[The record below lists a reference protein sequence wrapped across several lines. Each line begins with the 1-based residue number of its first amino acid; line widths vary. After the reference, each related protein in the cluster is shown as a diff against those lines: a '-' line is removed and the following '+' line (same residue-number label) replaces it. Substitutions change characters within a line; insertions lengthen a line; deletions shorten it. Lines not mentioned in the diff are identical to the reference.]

1 VQSEEITFNEIKKVH
16 LGGSF
21 GEHVFEKIKGGSLSQ
36 GMRVV
41 CLQECHMATL
51 SKVDYQKCLAKF
63 EAKAVT
69 KMLYFLQELPFFSSW
84 SKT

>member
-51 SKVDYQKCLAKF
+51 SKVDY
-63 EAKAVT
+63 
-69 KMLYFLQELPFFSSW
+69 
-84 SKT
+84 